1 MTGIGFDLQ
10 QIDRI
15 VAGPRTPDIGDQR
28 GGNAPLG
35 GNPTELAGGAGVGAG
50 IRQDDVRMF
59 VFGVQ
64 RLQPATGAAVGIGHA
79 RAQVFEMAKSC
90 WRCLAWTGSRAQSP
104 YRLGRSAC

>member
-59 VFGVQ
+59 VFGSTT
-64 RLQPATGAAVGIGHA
+64 PASY
-79 RAQVFEMAKSC
+79 RSC
-90 WRCLAWTGSRAQSP
+90 RRHRSRAGAGI
-104 YRLGRSAC
+104 RDG